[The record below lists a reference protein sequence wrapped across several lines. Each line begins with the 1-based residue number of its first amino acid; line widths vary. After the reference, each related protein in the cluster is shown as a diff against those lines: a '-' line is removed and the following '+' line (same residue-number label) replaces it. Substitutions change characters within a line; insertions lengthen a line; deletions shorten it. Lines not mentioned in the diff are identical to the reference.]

1 MSSETHVR
9 RLSKASPAPLTA
21 QKLKAAQRGLQDL
34 QATCVFNALKQQ
46 QKEDFLG
53 VNNKTKAMHLET
65 IPRPPGWQGN
75 WHSSPGWAN
84 SCGERTTPAAPLH
97 SLQLMC
103 LEQQL
108 KPPANPAYKI
118 PPHSCHSLLLG
129 TLLPLTLASCYSPW
143 LPLKSLFICLKA
155 NEQNTTAYFLHCLK
169 IFHGDVSCRDSFLQH
184 MTKFSWRLAQKGS
197 RLRQNLA
204 ERKSFAQNWAIERGY
219 ESSSNSHVAEHTG
232 ICGGRFR
239 ALATLIPLDQWETLQ
254 ESCGA
259 APDFVLLTT
268 QNSDLDQGKMR
279 SY

>member
-1 MSSETHVR
+1 MPSETSQEI
-9 RLSKASPAPLTA
+9 SKASPVPLAA
-21 QKLKAAQRGLQDL
+21 QKLKAAHKGLQDL
-34 QATCVFNALKQQ
+34 QASCVFNTPKQQ

-53 VNNKTKAMHLET
+53 VNNKTKAMAWKTSPFPQAGRESG
-65 IPRPPGWQGN
+65 IPLQGGQTAVERGQLLLLPCT
-75 WHSSPGWAN
+75 HS
-84 SCGERTTPAAPLH
+84 
-97 SLQLMC
+97 QLIC

-108 KPPANPAYKI
+108 KPRANPAHKV

-204 ERKSFAQNWAIERGY
+204 ERKGFAQNWAMERGR
-219 ESSSNSHVAEHTG
+219 ESFSNSHVAEHTG
-232 ICGGRFR
+232 ICGGGSQHW
-239 ALATLIPLDQWETLQ
+239 PL
-254 ESCGA
+254 
-259 APDFVLLTT
+259 
-268 QNSDLDQGKMR
+268 
-279 SY
+279 